1 MEGQA
6 EYPDQS
12 YYPSA
17 LIELLV
23 RFDDPKRKRFNRANP
38 NKFPVMRMT
47 DFGFTT
53 KRFLEARD
61 VDGVYVL
68 VQPGK
73 DVSESGPQQVGVLG
87 DELSQ
92 QINGI
97 IPLRATLALNGIR
110 TASTLSC
117 EIPFADL
124 PVEPR
129 MVRGVGI
136 RFYLGVV
143 TAEEFQRG
151 LAGESRNQS
160 DGSSLP
166 LNVVPKEYMDG
177 FGRQRTNLRFEGWVD
192 SWEVSY
198 PADSQPMVK
207 LECRDNS
214 TLLIDTECPPRL
226 TINPRKPLDQAFA
239 EYLTFF
245 PQFTGLRVEYRPRGE
260 EPPVYI
266 KALQKTAFKA
276 YIGPMFSGGKLTVWD
291 YFTDMAGAL
300 GHTVRFDGVTCIIQR
315 SRTIF
320 GAKFPRRAD
329 DTFKGRLLPSGRS
342 LPYRLFVYGR
352 NVSEWNMKRKF
363 TVAGPTTIEVRCY
376 STALKRTLVVRYP
389 FKKERLER
397 GLPGFVMPDEKVQVF
412 NVQGIAD
419 EKTLRIVSQDIY
431 EQLGRNE
438 LELTMRTKDLAS
450 FGGNTFDTDL
460 LDCKAGDAIQFEVAR
475 DEETQNL
482 NTSSAAEGVSSDK
495 SSAFRYIKKFGYSDS
510 FAAAYSNAMENR
522 LLQPYF
528 RVKRMDFDWSC
539 DTGIDI
545 SVTAINYI
553 EVRGD
558 ALAEGEEPKAAYDK
572 DILGTVDPR
581 VAAREQ
587 AAEAAEF
594 AVVTLMRKSGEL

>member
-1 MEGQA
+1 MAEQA
-6 EYPDQS
+6 EYPEQS

-17 LIELLV
+17 LVELIV
-23 RFDDPKRKRFNRANP
+23 RFDDPKRKRFNRVNP
-38 NKFPVMRMT
+38 NKFPPMRMT

-53 KRFLEARD
+53 KKFLEPKL

-87 DELSQ
+87 DELTQ
-92 QINGI
+92 RIVGI
-97 IPLRATLALNGIR
+97 IPIRATLSLNGIR
-110 TASTLSC
+110 TASTLSL

-124 PVEPR
+124 PIEPR

-151 LAGESRNQS
+151 IAGETRNAG
-160 DGSSLP
+160 DGSALP
-166 LNVVPKEYMDG
+166 LNVVPKTYMDG
-177 FGRQRTNLRFEGWVD
+177 FGRERTNLRFEGWVD
-192 SWEVSY
+192 TWEVSY
-198 PADSQPMVK
+198 PADSQPVVK

-214 TLLIDTECPPRL
+214 TLLIDTECPPML

-239 EYLTFF
+239 EYLAYF

-291 YFTDMAGAL
+291 YFTDMAGVL
-300 GHTVRFDGVTCIIQR
+300 GHTVRFDGATCIIQR
-315 SRTIF
+315 SRTIW
-320 GAKFPRRAD
+320 GSQFPRRYD
-329 DTFKGRLLPSGRS
+329 DTFKGRLLPSGRT

-352 NVSEWNMKRKF
+352 NVAEWNMKRKF

-376 STALKRTLVVRYP
+376 STTLKQTLVVRYP

-397 GLPGFVMPDEKVQVF
+397 GLPGFVMADEKVQVF

-419 EKTLRIVSQDIY
+419 LKTLRITAQDIY

-438 LELTMRTKDLAS
+438 IELTLRTKDLAS

-460 LDCKAGDAIQFEVAR
+460 LDAKAGDAIQFEVAR
-475 DEETQNL
+475 DEVTAEA
-482 NTSSAAEGVSSDK
+482 NTSSTIERTTSNQSAA
-495 SSAFRYIKKFGYSDS
+495 FQYIKKFGYTDS
-510 FAAAYSNAMENR
+510 FAAAYAKAMENR

-528 RVKRMDFDWSC
+528 RVKRMDFDWSI
-539 DTGIDI
+539 DSGIDI
-545 SVTAINYI
+545 GVQAINYI

-558 ALAEGEEPKAAYDK
+558 SLTEGEEPETALK
-572 DILGTVDPR
+572 
-581 VAAREQ
+581 RE
-587 AAEAAEF
+587 ASAIEAAEEQAKEAKEF
-594 AVVTLMRKSGEL
+594 AVTTLMRKSGEL